1 MSAAFANTE
10 LVYVVLATLVGLA
23 FVSCYRKENP
33 NKVRRLSIDS
43 VKARYIMSPNPFGP
57 EVA

>member
-33 NKVRRLSIDS
+33 NKVRRLSIDY
-43 VKARYIMSPNPFGP
+43 VEARYILSSNP